1 MSNPIYPGRGP
12 FTVSNLYL
20 VFICLLLGLLFQRVK
35 QFPEN
40 SAAVLNTYVIY
51 VALPALVLYEIP
63 KLELDHRAFILVAIA
78 WLVMIFSAV
87 MTLIIARLLHWSK
100 PVTGGLLL
108 VITLG
113 NTGFVGFPLI
123 EAHLGRDAVPY
134 AILYDQFGT
143 FIALNTLGIAIAS
156 IYSGKNNSLK
166 SIGLNILKF
175 PPFIALCLAFALRF
189 FEYPESLS
197 EVLHRLAATLVPVVM
212 IAVGLQWKLRLQR
225 ENLSP
230 MLIALVLILFIE
242 PSFAWMLTYSFGLDG
257 LIAHSIVLEAA
268 MPAMISAGVL
278 ATAYNLAP
286 QLSSS
291 IVGYSLMLSLGS
303 LFLWKFLIT

>member
-1 MSNPIYPGRGP
+1 
-12 FTVSNLYL
+12 VSNLYL

-40 SAAVLNTYVIY
+40 SASVLNNYVIY

-63 KLELDHRAFILVAIA
+63 KLVLDHRALILVIIA
-78 WLVMIFSAV
+78 WLVMIFSAGL
-87 MTLIIARLLHWSK
+87 TWTIARFMQWPRSI
-100 PVTGGLLL
+100 TGGLLL

-113 NTGFVGFPLI
+113 NTGFIGFPLI

-143 FIALNTLGIAIAS
+143 FLALNTAGIAIAS
-156 IYSGKNNSLK
+156 FYAGKSSSFK
-166 SIGLNILKF
+166 SVWINIIKF
-175 PPFIALCLAFALRF
+175 PPFIALCTALAFSF
-189 FEYPESLS
+189 IEYPIWLS
-197 EVLHRLAATLVPVVM
+197 DVLSRMASTLVPVVM
-212 IAVGLQWKLRLQR
+212 IAVGLQWKFRLER

-230 MLIALVLILFIE
+230 LLIALLLILIIE
-242 PSFAWMLTYSFGLDG
+242 PTFAWMLTYLFHLDG

-278 ATAYNLAP
+278 ATAHNLAP
-286 QLSSS
+286 QLISS
-291 IVGYSLMLSLGS
+291 IVGYSLMFSLGS
-303 LFLWKFLIT
+303 LWLWKLLIT

>member
-1 MSNPIYPGRGP
+1 
-12 FTVSNLYL
+12 
-20 VFICLLLGLLFQRVK
+20 LFQRVK

-40 SAAVLNTYVIY
+40 AASVLNSYVIY

-63 KLELDHRAFILVAIA
+63 KLELDHRALILVMIA

-87 MTLIIARLLHWSK
+87 ITLVIAKFLGWSK
-100 PVTGGLLL
+100 SVTGGLLL

-113 NTGFVGFPLI
+113 NTGFVGFPLV

-143 FIALNTLGIAIAS
+143 FLALNTLGIVIAN
-156 IYSGKNNSLK
+156 IYSGSHSSIK
-166 SIGLNILKF
+166 SIGINILKF
-175 PPFIALCLAFALRF
+175 PPFIALCFAFVLRF
-189 FEYPESLS
+189 FEYPEIIS
-197 EVLHRLAATLVPVVM
+197 EVLHRLASTLVPVVM
-212 IAVGLQWKLRLQR
+212 VAVGLQWKLRLQR

-242 PSFAWMLTYSFGLDG
+242 PGFAWMLTYLFNLDG
-257 LIAHSIVLEAA
+257 LIAQSIVLEAA

-303 LFLWKFLIT
+303 LFLWKFLVS

>member
-1 MSNPIYPGRGP
+1 M
-12 FTVSNLYL
+12 TNLYL
-20 VFICLLLGLLFQRVK
+20 VLICLFLGLIFQRVK

-40 SAAVLNTYVIY
+40 SASVLNSYVIY

-63 KLELDHRAFILVAIA
+63 KLELDHRALTLVLIA

-87 MTLIIARLLHWSK
+87 ITLVIAKFLGWSK
-100 PVTGGLLL
+100 SVTGGLLL

-113 NTGFVGFPLI
+113 NTGFVGFPLV

-143 FIALNTLGIAIAS
+143 FLALNTLGIVIAN
-156 IYSGKNNSLK
+156 IYSGSHSSIK
-166 SIGLNILKF
+166 SIGINILKF
-175 PPFIALCLAFALRF
+175 PPFIALCFAFVLRF

-197 EVLHRLAATLVPVVM
+197 EVLHRLASTLVPVVM
-212 IAVGLQWKLRLQR
+212 VAVGLQWKLRLQR

-242 PSFAWMLTYSFGLDG
+242 PGFAWMLTYLFNLDG
-257 LIAHSIVLEAA
+257 LIAQSIILEAA

-303 LFLWKFLIT
+303 LFLWKFLVS

>member
-1 MSNPIYPGRGP
+1 MI
-12 FTVSNLYL
+12 NLYL
-20 VFICLLLGLLFQRVK
+20 VFSCLFLGLLFQRVK

-40 SAAVLNTYVIY
+40 SAAVLNSYVIY
-51 VALPALVLYEIP
+51 IALPALVLYEIP
-63 KLELDHRAFILVAIA
+63 RLELDHRALILVVIA
-78 WLVMIFSAV
+78 WLVMIFGAV
-87 MTLIIARLLHWSK
+87 ITLMIAKFLHWSK

-113 NTGFVGFPLI
+113 NTGFVGFPLV

-143 FIALNTLGIAIAS
+143 FLALNTLGIVIANV
-156 IYSGKNNSLK
+156 YSGGHS
-166 SIGLNILKF
+166 SIKTIGMNILKF
-175 PPFIALCLAFALRF
+175 PPFIALCLAFGLRF
-189 FEYPESLS
+189 FEYPQGLS
-197 EVLHRLAATLVPVVM
+197 DVLHRLALTLVPVVM
-212 IAVGLQWKLRLQR
+212 VAVGMQWKLRLQR
-225 ENLSP
+225 ENISP
-230 MLIALVLILFIE
+230 LLIALLLILFVE
-242 PSFAWMLTYSFGLDG
+242 PGFAWILTHLFGLNG
-257 LIAHSIVLEAA
+257 LIAQAIVLEAA

-303 LFLWKFLIT
+303 LFLWKFLIS

>member
-1 MSNPIYPGRGP
+1 M
-12 FTVSNLYL
+12 SNLYL
-20 VFICLLLGLLFQRVK
+20 VLICLLLGLLFQRVK
-35 QFPEN
+35 QFPDN
-40 SAAVLNTYVIY
+40 SAAVLNNYVIY

-63 KLELDHRAFILVAIA
+63 KLQLDHRAAVLILIA
-78 WLVMIFSAV
+78 WLVMLFSAG
-87 MTLIIARLLHWSK
+87 MTLIFSRLLKWSK

-108 VITLG
+108 VVTLG

-123 EAHLGRDAVPY
+123 EAHLGRDAMPY

-143 FIALNTLGIAIAS
+143 FFALNTLGIAIAS
-156 IYSGKNNSLK
+156 IYSGNQVSFASVSLR
-166 SIGLNILKF
+166 ILKF
-175 PPFIALCLAFALRF
+175 PPFIALCCAFLLRLIDF
-189 FEYPESLS
+189 PDSLS
-197 EVLHRLAATLVPVVM
+197 DIFYRLSLTLVPVVM
-212 IAVGLQWKLRLQR
+212 IAVGLQWKLNLHR

-230 MLIALVLILFIE
+230 LLIALVLILLIE
-242 PSFAWMLTYSFGLDG
+242 PAFAWMLTLAFDLDG
-257 LIAHSIVLEAA
+257 LIAQSIILEAA

-303 LFLWKFLIT
+303 LFLWKFLVS

>member
-1 MSNPIYPGRGP
+1 M
-12 FTVSNLYL
+12 SNLYL
-20 VFICLLLGLLFQRVK
+20 VLICLLLGLIFQRVK

-40 SAAVLNTYVIY
+40 SAAVLNSYVIY

-63 KLELDHRAFILVAIA
+63 KLELDHRAAVLILIA
-78 WLVMIFSAV
+78 WLVMIFSAG
-87 MTLIIARLLHWSK
+87 MTLIFSRLLKWSK

-113 NTGFVGFPLI
+113 NTGFIGYPLI
-123 EAHLGRDAVPY
+123 EAHLGREAVPY

-156 IYSGKNNSLK
+156 IYSGNHTSFSSVALR
-166 SIGLNILKF
+166 IIKF
-175 PPFIALCLAFALRF
+175 PPFIALCFAFVLRF
-189 FEYPESLS
+189 VEFPETIS
-197 EVLHRLAATLVPVVM
+197 EVLHRLALTLVPVVM
-212 IAVGLQWKLRLQR
+212 VAVGMQWKLSLRR

-230 MLIALVLILFIE
+230 MLVALLLILIVE
-242 PSFAWMLTYSFGLDG
+242 PGFAWMLTYLFNLDG
-257 LIAHSIVLEAA
+257 LIAQSIVLEAA

-303 LFLWKFLIT
+303 LFLWKFLVS